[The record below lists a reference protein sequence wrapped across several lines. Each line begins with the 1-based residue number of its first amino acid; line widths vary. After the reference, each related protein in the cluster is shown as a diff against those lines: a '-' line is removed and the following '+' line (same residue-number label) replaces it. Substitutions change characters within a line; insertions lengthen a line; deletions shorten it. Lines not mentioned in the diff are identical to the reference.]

1 MKIIPNGN
9 SAETTEK
16 APNPNALPEGQDQV
30 VLVLDLRRENPDN
43 PDGSPEPD
51 LAMLVAGRELEQAQA
66 LSFLVDS
73 IAEVLGFDPALSL
86 IGVMRVVDYE
96 PGSGLTTLD
105 TFRNIIGSLSSAS
118 EPKEVQTEQEI
129 EVDTGATIAVDS
141 DDVATVL
148 ESDSESTPE
157 VIEDVPHDLPSED
170 QDIVNADD
178 VEDPENGVSFDPETV
193 DED

>member
-141 DDVATVL
+141 DG
-148 ESDSESTPE
+148 SESTPE